1 MTAPPTREP
10 PTSVPTSGAWTGVL
24 VAAWA
29 ASTTTWHVAWFAAV
43 HAAPAVVGRLAA
55 QAEDGPAG
63 EPASVAR
70 IVELVF
76 ESARTLQPHARIA
89 DAGAVVLGFA
99 LFCAAFAL
107 VRGSESG
114 RRAVRALLALKA
126 LASLGSAAWLVVLF
140 VATLH
145 DWSGRFAAAVAEL
158 ALDAPHGP
166 RAESFNAQV
175 SAWIDAA
182 PVAFAGV
189 VVAGTTVTL
198 ALRWL
203 VGRPSARAWCAA
215 RSGARTV
222 DSSASS
228 R

>member
-1 MTAPPTREP
+1 MSARQASEP
-10 PTSVPTSGAWTGVL
+10 PASAPTSGAWTGVL

-43 HAAPAVVGRLAA
+43 HAAPAIFGRLAA
-55 QAEDGPAG
+55 QAEEGPAG
-63 EPASVAR
+63 EPAAVAR

-76 ESARTLQPHARIA
+76 ELSRTLQPHARIA

-99 LFCAAFAL
+99 LFCAAYAL

-114 RRAVRALLALKA
+114 RRAARALLALKA

-140 VATLH
+140 VTTLR
-145 DWSGRFAAAVAEL
+145 DWSGRFAAVVAEL

-166 RAESFNAQV
+166 RAASVNAQV

-182 PVAFAGV
+182 PVAFFGV

-198 ALRWL
+198 ALAWL

-215 RSGARTV
+215 RSGDRTV
-222 DSSASS
+222 DSPAPS